1 MADYSQMV
9 AIPRQEYT
17 QLTTV
22 QNVRQPLTEQLYKLE
37 NDYQANT
44 LLPDAHRSVLLQSE
58 TIEHMKNVKDQM
70 RNYLTVSTPKPYRA
84 RAHSL
89 FQSLEPHLNVNEL
102 GEVIKDDGSTIKS
115 SRYEDLIQHAV
126 RDRRRQ
132 FSPTGWD
139 YFVDLLKKYNVPR
152 ASLNR
157 ETLEELQGLNKT
169 TKGPQ
174 PSKLPQPTKFPL
186 ASKLPLPSKLPQP
199 SKLRQPSKIPYPSQ
213 KLPKEYF
220 TFPSKSP
227 FLKKTKQTRGRD
239 SEKGR
244 TRTPSKRKKAPPR
257 RFMFEKY

>member
-37 NDYQANT
+37 TDYQANS
-44 LLPDAHRSVLLQSE
+44 LIPDAHRSVLLQSE
-58 TIEHMKNVKDQM
+58 TIEHMKNLKDQM

-84 RAHSL
+84 RAQSL
-89 FQSLEPHLNVNEL
+89 FQSLEPHLNVNDL

-139 YFVDLLKKYNVPR
+139 YFVDLLKKHNVPR
-152 ASLNR
+152 APLNR
-157 ETLEELQGLNKT
+157 DTLEELEGMNKT

-174 PSKLPQPTKFPL
+174 PSKIPIPIPK
-186 ASKLPLPSKLPQP
+186 LPSKVP
-199 SKLRQPSKIPYPSQ
+199 KLSSKIPIPIP

-220 TFPSKSP
+220 TFPLKSPSLKKSKRSKSM
-227 FLKKTKQTRGRD
+227 FDSATKQTRGRA

-244 TRTPSKRKKAPPR
+244 TRSPSKRKKLVPR
-257 RFMFEKY
+257 RYMFEKY